1 MPDCRTAAPTPA
13 KGPLPWR
20 AAPPA
25 LCLGLQ
31 AGPGRARPATRGP
44 RDGSR
49 RASLL
54 ALTRPRSLPHLNN
67 QTARARQQGR
77 LLPHHVLQGR
87 PHFRRH
93 QRRVSALRWRLLP
106 RRGTRPHHAAH
117 SAYLPAGAA
126 AGCRAHRTLPPHLL
140 KPHSPSALP
149 PTAAATSVRRL
160 RAGGWQR
167 WGLAACARRRQC
179 RAAPRCRLDGTTG
192 AAPALSGCSQ
202 TDSYPLAA

>member
-1 MPDCRTAAPTPA
+1 MPACRTAAPTPA

-31 AGPGRARPATRGP
+31 AGPGRARPAARGP

-49 RASLL
+49 RAPLP

-87 PHFRRH
+87 PHLRRH

-106 RRGTRPHHAAH
+106 KRHASAPHRALR
-117 SAYLPAGAA
+117 LP
-126 AGCRAHRTLPPHLL
+126 
-140 KPHSPSALP
+140 
-149 PTAAATSVRRL
+149 
-160 RAGGWQR
+160 
-167 WGLAACARRRQC
+167 ARRRRC
-179 RAAPRCRLDGTTG
+179 RLLGTPHSASTPPETTFALRPPSNRSGNFGASTEGGRAAALGAGGVCEAAAVRGSACRLDGTTG

-202 TDSYPLAA
+202 TDSCPLAA